1 MTPSPT
7 SYATIGDVL
16 TQLDIVIERCR
27 QKRSKLGYF
36 AVLYRNVTA
45 RVQQAMAAGRFEDA
59 ARMER
64 LDVLFAQRYLQAI
77 EQYWRGEAP
86 SQSWAVTFNAAR
98 LWPLIILQHL
108 LLGINAHI
116 NLDLAIA
123 AAETAPGSDLPGLK
137 HDFDEISLL
146 LIEMVDDVQT
156 RLAQA
161 SPWFWL
167 IDRVGGRTDEQLCAF
182 AMQAARQ
189 RAWYMAEQLAHTAP
203 HQRVQV
209 IAGHDQL
216 VAGLGRGLYFPTLT
230 LGAAH
235 LLIRMREL
243 DNVPQVMELLRL

>member
-1 MTPSPT
+1 MTPSPLP
-7 SYATIGDVL
+7 YATIGDVL
-16 TQLDIVIERCR
+16 THLDLVIARCR

-36 AVLYRNVTA
+36 AVLYRNVTW
-45 RVQQAMAAGRFEDA
+45 RVQQSMTAGRFEDA

-77 EQYWRGEAP
+77 EQFWRGEAP
-86 SQSWAVTFNAAR
+86 SHSWTVAFNATR

-123 AAETAPGSDLPGLK
+123 AVQTAPGSELPALK

-146 LIEMVDDVQT
+146 LSEMVDDVQV
-156 RLAQA
+156 RIAQA

-182 AMQAARQ
+182 AMQAARH
-189 RAWYMAEQLAHTAP
+189 RAWQVAEQLAQTAP
-203 HQRVQV
+203 DQRAHV

-216 VAGLGRGLYFPTLT
+216 VAGLGRGLYFPTFM
-230 LGAAH
+230 LGTAH
-235 LLIRMREL
+235 LLIRLREL
-243 DNVPQVMELLRL
+243 DDVPQVMELLRL